1 MDLIPLGIGFGSGGI
16 TIGFLAKWI
25 FVTKGEL
32 VAHEKE
38 DRLRS
43 DASVQRVD
51 DKLADTTDTQFT
63 PTKDGSQLDNIV
75 YQLTGLGTRLG
86 RANRNRHPNDVRN
99 VDRHPPAACRA
110 DEGSH

>member
-1 MDLIPLGIGFGSGGI
+1 MDLIPLGISFGSGGI

-32 VAHEKE
+32 VEHEKE

-51 DKLADTTDTQFT
+51 DKLADIYKGISDLRVELAN
-63 PTKDGSQLDNIV
+63 KYSR
-75 YQLTGLGTRLG
+75 TR
-86 RANRNRHPNDVRN
+86 
-99 VDRHPPAACRA
+99 RA
-110 DEGSH
+110 DDEKE

>member
-43 DASVQRVD
+43 DTSVQRVD
-51 DKLADTTDTQFT
+51 DKLADIYKGISDLRVELAN
-63 PTKDGSQLDNIV
+63 KYSR
-75 YQLTGLGTRLG
+75 TR
-86 RANRNRHPNDVRN
+86 
-99 VDRHPPAACRA
+99 RA
-110 DEGSH
+110 DDKNE